1 MNFAIIYFT
10 VILGSSCVA
19 AYFNQRSAFLLLFSL
34 TLVSFV
40 LGIVGGQSALQFV
53 AISAAVLGAAA
64 AVSYAFREF
73 LIALASDDMAKEL
86 RTAPLT
92 AAFGMFVIFTV
103 AVMGIFAPWI
113 APFGEAEV
121 ITAAFA
127 PADEELLL
135 GADQLGRDIFSR
147 IIYGARNTVA
157 LAIVGTTLAFILG
170 AMAGLLAATKGGY
183 FDLIMGRVVD
193 VIMSIPSLIFALL
206 MLSIFGGSLAAPSTS
221 FWLLSGFAVI
231 VGLLFLA
238 AAADGLM
245 GWIIGAAVVVGVAI
259 AFALAG
265 TTLFDASEVIL
276 ILVVGVIYSPRVYR
290 LTRAV
295 AGNVVVMDY
304 IEAAKLRGEKN
315 WYLIRR
321 EILPNSTAP
330 LVAEFGLE
338 FCFVFLLIAGL
349 SFLGLGIQPPT
360 ADWGSM
366 VRENATLISFGEIT
380 PLIPA
385 AAIAL
390 LTVGVNFV
398 VDWMLHR
405 SSGLKE

>member
-1 MNFAIIYFT
+1 MSIF
-10 VILGSSCVA
+10 VIGYYGLLLAGSCA
-19 AYFNQRSAFLLLFSL
+19 ASYFNQRSAFMLLFSL

-40 LGIVGGQSALQFV
+40 VGIIGGTGALRFI
-53 AISAAVLGAAA
+53 AICAGGLALAAM
-64 AVSYAFREF
+64 VSYAFREF
-73 LIALASDDMAKEL
+73 LIAIVGTELAKEL

-92 AAFGMFVIFTV
+92 AAFGMFIIFV
-103 AVMGIFAPWI
+103 YAIAGVFAPWI
-113 APFGEAEV
+113 APYGEAEI
-121 ITAAFA
+121 ITTAFA
-127 PADEELLL
+127 PADENLLL
-135 GADQLGRDIFSR
+135 GADQLGRDMFSR
-147 IIYGARNTVA
+147 LVYGTRNSVGLA
-157 LAIVGTTLAFILG
+157 LTATCAAFIMG
-170 AMAGLLAATKGGY
+170 AGAGLLAATKGGW
-183 FDLIMGRVVD
+183 FDQLMGRFAD

-206 MLSIFGGSLAAPSTS
+206 MLSIFGPSMPVIII
-221 FWLLSGFAVI
+221 AVS
-231 VGLLFLA
+231 
-238 AAADGLM
+238 
-245 GWIIGAAVVVGVAI
+245 IIYA
-259 AFALAG
+259 
-265 TTLFDASEVIL
+265 
-276 ILVVGVIYSPRVYR
+276 PRVFR

-304 IEAAKLRGEKN
+304 IEAAKLRGEGTG
-315 WYLIRR
+315 YLIRR

-338 FCFVFLLIAGL
+338 FCFVFLLVAGL

-390 LTVGVNFV
+390 LTVAVNFV